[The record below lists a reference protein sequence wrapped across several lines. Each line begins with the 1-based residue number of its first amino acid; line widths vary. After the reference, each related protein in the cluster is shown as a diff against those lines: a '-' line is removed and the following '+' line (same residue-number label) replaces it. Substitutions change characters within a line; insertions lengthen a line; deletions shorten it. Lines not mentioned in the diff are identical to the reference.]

1 MAEYNIYN
9 DISKRSNGDVYIGV
23 VGPVRTGKSTFI
35 KKFMDL
41 LVIPNIDNAFKR
53 ERARDEL
60 PQSSAGKTIMTTEPK
75 FVPNEAVEITL
86 SDNAKFNVRMI
97 DCVGYIID
105 SALGYIEENAPR
117 MVKTPWSENEIPFAE
132 AAEKGTHKVICDHSN
147 IGLVVTSDGT
157 ITDIEREAYIPAE
170 DRVINELK
178 ELGKPFVVLLN
189 CVNPNAACA
198 IEAKRA
204 IEAKHSVPVL
214 AVNCALLTKEDINS
228 IIEKVLFEFP
238 LKEIGVDMPNWVDV
252 LENEHWLKKEIFDNI
267 FSSIKNV
274 SKISDAKKI
283 AQTLKNCDSITES
296 GIESINL
303 GDGTVRV
310 KVNTNEDLYYKIL
323 GEETGFEITG
333 KDSLMSLMRS
343 LSKTQQEYDKI
354 SAALDEVRSTGYGIV
369 SPGIEELSL
378 EEPEI
383 VKQGNKFGVRLRAS
397 APSIHMIRADIETT
411 VSPIVGSE
419 KQSEELVHY
428 LLKEF
433 EVDPKSIWN
442 TNIFGK
448 SLHDLVNEDLRGKL
462 MRMPDDARFK
472 LQETLQR
479 IINEGSGGLIC
490 IIL

>member
-1 MAEYNIYN
+1 MAKYNIYQ
-9 DISKRSNGDVYIGV
+9 DISKRSGGDVYIGV

-53 ERARDEL
+53 ERAKDEL
-60 PQSSAGKTIMTTEPK
+60 PQSSAGRTIMTTEPK
-75 FVPNEAVEITL
+75 FIPNEAVEVCL
-86 SDNAKFNVRMI
+86 SNNAKFNVRMI

-105 SALGYIEENAPR
+105 SALGYIEDSAPR
-117 MVKTPWSENEIPFAE
+117 MVKTPWSEKEIPFAE
-132 AAEKGTHKVICDHSN
+132 AAETGTHKVICEHSN
-147 IGLVVTSDGT
+147 IGLVITTDGS
-157 ITDIEREAYIPAE
+157 ITDIGREDYIAAE

-178 ELGKPFVVLLN
+178 DLGKPFVVLLN
-189 CVNPNAACA
+189 STDPEGIQASEVKAK
-198 IEAKRA
+198 IES
-204 IEAKHSVPVL
+204 KHLVPVIS
-214 AVNCALLTKEDINS
+214 VNCAELSKEDINI

-238 LKEIGVDMPNWVDV
+238 LKEVGVDMPDWVDV
-252 LENEHWLKKEIFDNI
+252 LENDHWLKKDIFQNI
-267 FSSIKNV
+267 LTSIKNV
-274 SKISDAKKI
+274 SKIRDAKCI
-283 AQTLKNCDSITES
+283 AESLLNCESITSSE
-296 GIESINL
+296 IKNINL

-310 KVNTNEDLYYKIL
+310 EVNTDENLFYRIL
-323 GEETGFEITG
+323 GEETGFEIKG
-333 KDSLMSLMRS
+333 KDSLISLMRT
-343 LSKTQQEYDKI
+343 LSKTKSEYDKI
-354 SAALDEVRSTGYGIV
+354 ASALEEVNATGYGIV
-369 SPGIEELSL
+369 SPSIEELSL

-383 VKQGNKFGVRLRAS
+383 VRQGSKFGVRLRAS
-397 APSIHMIRADIETT
+397 APSIHMIRADIETA
-411 VSPIVGSE
+411 VSPIVGTE

-433 EVDPKSIWN
+433 ENDPKSIWD